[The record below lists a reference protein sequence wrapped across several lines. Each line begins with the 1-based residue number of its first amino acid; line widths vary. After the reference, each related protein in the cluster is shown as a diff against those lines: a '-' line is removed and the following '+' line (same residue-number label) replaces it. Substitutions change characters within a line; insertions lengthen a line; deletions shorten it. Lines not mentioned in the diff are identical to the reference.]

1 MHNNCVLKLL
11 DKDTTIIAFTIRFF
25 HTTPPREIFF
35 SFSASPRES
44 LSFSAASL
52 RRRVNLFLLPLHRR
66 TAA

>member
-35 SFSASPRES
+35 SFSATPRRR
-44 LSFSAASL
+44 ASL
-52 RRRVNLFLLPLHRR
+52 FLFPLHRC
-66 TAA
+66 AAA